1 LVRHKLLNVATMKHA
16 PDSTIR
22 VRSFSRGDLKEV
34 SRLWLK
40 IFAPAQGVL
49 PPTFESYFEDVF
61 LANPWQGHGLSS
73 LVCEDRQGAV
83 VGFIGVLPR
92 RMRFCGEPLTV
103 AVASQF
109 MIDPDR
115 ALPFASV
122 ALLRRFFSG
131 KQDLSFSD
139 GANRQA
145 LEIWAAAGGSSALL
159 YSWVWTRVLRPVEY
173 AARLCNRRLLSCLP
187 MRAVQPICRTMDAA
201 ATRFSASP
209 YSLPATL
216 HTTIEER
223 VDAAVLLDCIRKFS
237 ARRAL
242 QPEYDLSSFR
252 WLLDKAAEQQTHG
265 DLQTAVVKCPRGNT
279 LGWYVCYVRPG
290 GIGQILQLGGDLR
303 HIDRVLEHLFHRA
316 HEHGAV
322 AISGQL
328 EPSFVRALARAHC
341 RFTWSGGVI
350 IQSRNER
357 LLNAIHRGDAFLSR
371 LEGEW
376 WMRFCDLYSEEA

>member
-1 LVRHKLLNVATMKHA
+1 MLHELLNVAPMKRA
-16 PDSTIR
+16 PDSMIK
-22 VRSFSRGDLKEV
+22 VRSFSKGDLREV

-40 IFAPAQGVL
+40 VFAPAQCTL

-61 LANPWQGHGLSS
+61 LANPWQGHGLPS

-139 GANRQA
+139 GANRQS
-145 LEIWAAAGGSSALL
+145 LEMWAAAGGSAALL
-159 YSWVWTRVLRPVEY
+159 YSSVWTRVLRPVEY
-173 AARLCNRRLLSCLP
+173 AARLCKRRLLSRLP
-187 MRAVQPICRTMDAA
+187 MRAVQPICRPLDAA
-201 ATRFSASP
+201 AARFSTSP

-223 VDAAVLLDCIRKFS
+223 VDAAVLLDCVRKFS
-237 ARRAL
+237 VCRAL
-242 QPEYDLSSFR
+242 QPEYDLPSFR

-265 DLQTAVVKCPRGNT
+265 DLQTAVVKSPRGET
-279 LGWYVCYVRPG
+279 LGWYVCYVKPG
-290 GIGQILQLGGDLR
+290 GIGQVLQLGGAPR

-316 HEHGAV
+316 HKHGAV

-328 EPSFVRALARAHC
+328 DPLFAHSLARAHC
-341 RFTWSGGVI
+341 SFTWSSGVI

-376 WMRFCDLYSEEA
+376 WMRFCDLYSEET